1 MAEVESDL
9 CLLCGRALPR
19 RKLWQR
25 LLGLS
30 TPTCRAG
37 GLDEEACLQ
46 RFAARFGVDPSA
58 LRRGE
63 EKSGG

>member
-25 LLGLS
+25 LLGLP
-30 TPTCRAG
+30 TPTCEAAK
-37 GLDEEACLQ
+37 LDEDECYQ
-46 RFAARFGVDPSA
+46 RFAARVGVDPNA

-63 EKSGG
+63 EKSSG